1 MPHSIYVVEDHPI
14 MRLMLCE
21 LIESMPD
28 LAVCGAAVSGEEA
41 LTELA
46 TLAPDVVL
54 IDISLPGMSGIDL
67 VEAIRERWPG
77 RCCLMQSGHRE
88 VSYVERSLEAG
99 AQGFVL
105 KGSASEL
112 TMAIGQV
119 LGGQVYLSPSLGVRA
134 RR

>member
-28 LAVCGAAVSGEEA
+28 LDVCGAAASGEEA
-41 LTELA
+41 LAELA
-46 TLAPDVVL
+46 TLAPDVIL

-67 VEAIRERWPG
+67 VKTIRERWPG
-77 RCCLMQSGHRE
+77 RCCLMQSGHQE
-88 VSYVERSLEAG
+88 ASYVEQSLEAG
-99 AQGFVL
+99 AQGFIL
-105 KGSASEL
+105 KGSTGE
-112 TMAIGQV
+112 TMTAIWQV
-119 LGGQVYLSPSLGVRA
+119 LGGQVYLSPSLGGRA